1 MRGTVEEQMF
11 GITEGRGLL
20 IRRRDGPK
28 CPHAGATVH
37 GSPQMGIKYC
47 NPTAT
52 GMLALPPLFHNLVR
66 LVWMPS
72 SKTLPIETA
81 R

>member
-28 CPHAGATVH
+28 CPHAGAT
-37 GSPQMGIKYC
+37 MGGHKI
-47 NPTAT
+47 
-52 GMLALPPLFHNLVR
+52 L
-66 LVWMPS
+66 
-72 SKTLPIETA
+72 
-81 R
+81 